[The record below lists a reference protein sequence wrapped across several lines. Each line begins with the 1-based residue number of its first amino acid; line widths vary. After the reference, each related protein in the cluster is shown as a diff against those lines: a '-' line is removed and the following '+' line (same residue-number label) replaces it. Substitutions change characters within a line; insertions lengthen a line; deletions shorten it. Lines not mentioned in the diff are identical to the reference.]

1 MKFLHLADLHLGKR
15 VNGFS
20 MLEDQAHILRQ
31 ILAILDDER
40 LDGVLIAGD
49 VYDKS
54 VPSVEAVELLDGF
67 LTELRAR
74 GVPVLLISGNHDSP
88 ERLAFGGRVMD
99 SCGIHISPVYDGA
112 LAPVTLHDEFG
123 PVHVWLLPFVKPAHV
138 RRWFPDAD
146 IESYTDAVAE
156 AVAHM
161 DIDTAAR
168 NVLVTHQFVTGG
180 ARSGSEELSVGGTD
194 NVDSGVFAPFDYV
207 ALGHLHGAQNIGRE
221 TIRYAGSPLKY
232 SFSEAR
238 QHKSVTVVTLG
249 EKGDVQ
255 VRTVALTPLRE
266 LREIRGSYDELTAR
280 SFYEHTTYRSDYLHL
295 ILTDEQD
302 VFDAMSRLRTIYPYL
317 MTLDYDN
324 ARTRAAGGMSVPAE
338 TERRTPLELFEALYQ
353 RQNHRP
359 MSEVQRAYIAQL
371 MEQIMEQIM
380 EVQG

>member
-31 ILAILDDER
+31 ILAILDDEQP
-40 LDGVLIAGD
+40 DGVLIAGD

-54 VPSVEAVELLDGF
+54 VPSVEAVGLLDGF

-112 LAPVTLHDEFG
+112 LAPVTLQDAFG
-123 PVHVWLLPFVKPAHV
+123 PVHVWLLPFVKPAHM

-207 ALGHLHGAQNIGRE
+207 ALGHLHGAQHIGRE

-238 QHKSVTVVTLG
+238 QHKSVTVVTLS

-338 TERRTPLELFEALYQ
+338 TERRTPLELFETLYQ
-353 RQNHRP
+353 RQNHQP
-359 MSEVQRAYIAQL
+359 MSEVQREYIAQL
-371 MEQIMEQIM
+371 MEQIME
-380 EVQG
+380 VQG

>member
-15 VNGFS
+15 VNGFT

-31 ILAILDDER
+31 ILAILDDEQP
-40 LDGVLIAGD
+40 DGVLIAGD

-67 LTELRAR
+67 LTELRTR

-180 ARSGSEELSVGGTD
+180 TRSGSEELSVGGTD

-207 ALGHLHGAQNIGRE
+207 ALGHLHGAQHIGSE

-353 RQNHRP
+353 RQNHQP
-359 MSEVQRAYIAQL
+359 MSEVQREYIAQL
-371 MEQIMEQIM
+371 MEQIME
-380 EVQG
+380 VQG

>member
-31 ILAILDDER
+31 ILAILDGEQP
-40 LDGVLIAGD
+40 DGVLIAGD

-67 LTELRAR
+67 LTELRTR

-112 LAPVTLHDEFG
+112 LAPVTLQDAFG

-194 NVDSGVFAPFDYV
+194 NIDSGVFAPFDYV
-207 ALGHLHGAQNIGRE
+207 ALGHLHGAQQIDRP

-232 SFSEAR
+232 SFSEASQR
-238 QHKSVTVVTLG
+238 KSATIVTLDK
-249 EKGDVQ
+249 KGAVD
-255 VRTVALTPLRE
+255 VRTVPLTPLRD
-266 LREIRGSYDELTAR
+266 LREVRGSYDELTAR

-371 MEQIMEQIM
+371 MEQIME
-380 EVQG
+380 VQG

>member
-31 ILAILDDER
+31 ILAILDDEQP
-40 LDGVLIAGD
+40 DGVLIAGD

-112 LAPVTLHDEFG
+112 LAPVTLQDAFG

-180 ARSGSEELSVGGTD
+180 TRSGSEELSVGGTD

-207 ALGHLHGAQNIGRE
+207 ALGHLHGAQHIGRE

-255 VRTVALTPLRE
+255 VRTAALTPLRE

-338 TERRTPLELFEALYQ
+338 TERRTPLELFEALYT
-353 RQNHRP
+353 RQNHQP
-359 MSEVQRAYIAQL
+359 MSEVQREYIAQL
-371 MEQIMEQIM
+371 MEQIME
-380 EVQG
+380 VQG

>member
-31 ILAILDDER
+31 ILAILDDEQP
-40 LDGVLIAGD
+40 DGVLIAGD

-54 VPSVEAVELLDGF
+54 VPSVEAVGLLDGF

-112 LAPVTLHDEFG
+112 LAPVTLQDAFG

-180 ARSGSEELSVGGTD
+180 TRSGSEELSVGGTD

-207 ALGHLHGAQNIGRE
+207 ALGHLHGAQHIGRE

-353 RQNHRP
+353 RQNHQP

-371 MEQIMEQIM
+371 MEQIME
-380 EVQG
+380 VQG

>member
-31 ILAILDDER
+31 ILAILDDEQP
-40 LDGVLIAGD
+40 DGVLIAGD

-112 LAPVTLHDEFG
+112 LAPVTLQDAFG

-146 IESYTDAVAE
+146 IESYTDAMAE

-180 ARSGSEELSVGGTD
+180 TCSGSEELSVGGTD
-194 NVDSGVFAPFDYV
+194 TVDSGVFAPFDYV
-207 ALGHLHGAQNIGRE
+207 ALGHLHGAQHIGRE

-266 LREIRGSYDELTAR
+266 LREIRGSYNELTAR

-338 TERRTPLELFEALYQ
+338 TERRTPPELFEALYQ

-371 MEQIMEQIM
+371 MEQIME
-380 EVQG
+380 VQG

>member
-31 ILAILDDER
+31 ILAILDDEQP
-40 LDGVLIAGD
+40 DGVLIAGD

-67 LTELRAR
+67 LTELCAH

-146 IESYTDAVAE
+146 IESYTDAMAE

-180 ARSGSEELSVGGTD
+180 TRSGSEELSVGGTD

-207 ALGHLHGAQNIGRE
+207 ALGHLHGAQHIGRE

-371 MEQIMEQIM
+371 MEQIME
-380 EVQG
+380 VQG

>member
-31 ILAILDDER
+31 ILAILDDEQP
-40 LDGVLIAGD
+40 DGVLIAGD

-112 LAPVTLHDEFG
+112 LAPVTLQDAFG

-146 IESYTDAVAE
+146 IESYTDAMAE

-180 ARSGSEELSVGGTD
+180 PRSGSEELSVGGTD

-207 ALGHLHGAQNIGRE
+207 ALGHLHGAQHIGRE

-371 MEQIMEQIM
+371 MEQIME
-380 EVQG
+380 VQG

>member
-31 ILAILDDER
+31 ILAILDDEQP
-40 LDGVLIAGD
+40 DGVLIAGD

-67 LTELRAR
+67 LTELRTR

-123 PVHVWLLPFVKPAHV
+123 PVHVWLLPFVKPAHM

-180 ARSGSEELSVGGTD
+180 TCSGSEELSVGGTD

-207 ALGHLHGAQNIGRE
+207 ALGHLHGAQHIGRE

-266 LREIRGSYDELTAR
+266 LREIRGSYNELTAR

-338 TERRTPLELFEALYQ
+338 TERRTPPELFEALYQ

-371 MEQIMEQIM
+371 MEQIME
-380 EVQG
+380 VQG

>member
-31 ILAILDDER
+31 ILAILDDEQP
-40 LDGVLIAGD
+40 DGVLIAGD

-112 LAPVTLHDEFG
+112 LAPVTLQDAFG

-146 IESYTDAVAE
+146 IESYTDAMAE

-180 ARSGSEELSVGGTD
+180 TRSGSEELSVGGTD

-207 ALGHLHGAQNIGRE
+207 ALGHLHGAQHIGRE

-255 VRTVALTPLRE
+255 VRTAALTPLRE

-338 TERRTPLELFEALYQ
+338 TERRTPSELFEALYL

-371 MEQIMEQIM
+371 MEQIME
-380 EVQG
+380 VQG

>member
-31 ILAILDDER
+31 ILAILDDEQP
-40 LDGVLIAGD
+40 DGVLIAGD

-67 LTELRAR
+67 LTELCAR

-112 LAPVTLHDEFG
+112 LAPVTLHDAFG

-180 ARSGSEELSVGGTD
+180 TRSGSEELSVGGTD
-194 NVDSGVFAPFDYV
+194 NVDSGIFAPFDYV
-207 ALGHLHGAQNIGRE
+207 ALGHLHGAQHIGRE

-255 VRTVALTPLRE
+255 VCTVALTPLRE

-302 VFDAMSRLRTIYPYL
+302 VFDAMSRLRTIYPHL

-338 TERRTPLELFEALYQ
+338 TERRTPPELFEALYQ
-353 RQNHRP
+353 RQNHQP

-371 MEQIMEQIM
+371 MEQIME
-380 EVQG
+380 VQG

>member
-20 MLEDQAHILRQ
+20 MLEDQAYILRQ
-31 ILAILDDER
+31 ILAILDDEQP
-40 LDGVLIAGD
+40 DGVLIAGD

-112 LAPVTLHDEFG
+112 LAPVTLQDAFG

-146 IESYTDAVAE
+146 IESYTDAMAE

-180 ARSGSEELSVGGTD
+180 TRSGSEELSVGGTD

-207 ALGHLHGAQNIGRE
+207 ALGHLHGAQHIGRE

-371 MEQIMEQIM
+371 MEQIME
-380 EVQG
+380 VQG

>member
-31 ILAILDDER
+31 ILAILDDEQP
-40 LDGVLIAGD
+40 DGVLIAGD
-49 VYDKS
+49 VYDTS
-54 VPSVEAVELLDGF
+54 VPSVEAVGLLDGF

-74 GVPVLLISGNHDSP
+74 GVQVLLISGNHDSP

-99 SCGIHISPVYDGA
+99 GCGIHISPVYDGA
-112 LAPVTLHDEFG
+112 LAPVTLHDAFG

-180 ARSGSEELSVGGTD
+180 TRSGSEELSVGGTD

-207 ALGHLHGAQNIGRE
+207 ALGHLHGAQHIGRE

-353 RQNHRP
+353 RQNHQP

-371 MEQIMEQIM
+371 MEQIME
-380 EVQG
+380 VQG

>member
-31 ILAILDDER
+31 ILAILDDEQP
-40 LDGVLIAGD
+40 DGVLIAGD

-54 VPSVEAVELLDGF
+54 VPTVEAVELLDGF
-67 LTELRAR
+67 LTELRTR

-112 LAPVTLHDEFG
+112 LAPVTLHDTFG

-207 ALGHLHGAQNIGRE
+207 ALGHLHGAQHIGRE

-338 TERRTPLELFEALYQ
+338 TERRTPSELFEALYQ

-371 MEQIMEQIM
+371 MEQIME
-380 EVQG
+380 VQG

>member
-31 ILAILDDER
+31 ILAILDDEQP
-40 LDGVLIAGD
+40 DGVLIAGD

-67 LTELRAR
+67 LTELRTR

-112 LAPVTLHDEFG
+112 LAPVTLHDTFG

-180 ARSGSEELSVGGTD
+180 TRSGSEELSVGGTD

-207 ALGHLHGAQNIGRE
+207 ALGHLHGAQHIGRE

-302 VFDAMSRLRTIYPYL
+302 VFDAISRLRTIYPYL

-371 MEQIMEQIM
+371 MEQIME
-380 EVQG
+380 VQG

>member
-31 ILAILDDER
+31 ILAILDDEQP
-40 LDGVLIAGD
+40 DGVLIAGD

-112 LAPVTLHDEFG
+112 LAPVTLHDAFG

-180 ARSGSEELSVGGTD
+180 TRSGSEELSVGGTD

-207 ALGHLHGAQNIGRE
+207 ALGHLHGAQHIGRE

-302 VFDAMSRLRTIYPYL
+302 VFDAMSHLRTIYPYL

-324 ARTRAAGGMSVPAE
+324 ARTRAAGGISVPAE
-338 TERRTPLELFEALYQ
+338 TERRTPLELFEALYT
-353 RQNHRP
+353 RQNHQP
-359 MSEVQRAYIAQL
+359 MSEVQREYIAQL
-371 MEQIMEQIM
+371 MEQIME
-380 EVQG
+380 VQG

>member
-31 ILAILDDER
+31 ILAILDDEQP
-40 LDGVLIAGD
+40 DGVLIAGD

-112 LAPVTLHDEFG
+112 LAPVTLQDAFG

-146 IESYTDAVAE
+146 IESYTDAMAE

-161 DIDTAAR
+161 DLDTAAR

-180 ARSGSEELSVGGTD
+180 TCSGSEELSVGGTD

-207 ALGHLHGAQNIGRE
+207 ALGHLHGAQHIGRE

-266 LREIRGSYDELTAR
+266 LREIRGSYNELTAR

-338 TERRTPLELFEALYQ
+338 TERRTPPELFEALYQ

-371 MEQIMEQIM
+371 MEQIME
-380 EVQG
+380 VQG

>member
-40 LDGVLIAGD
+40 PDGVLIAGD

-74 GVPVLLISGNHDSP
+74 GIPVLLISGNHDSP

-146 IESYTDAVAE
+146 IESYTDAVTE

-207 ALGHLHGAQNIGRE
+207 ALGHLHGAQHIGRE

-338 TERRTPLELFEALYQ
+338 TERRTPPELFEALYQ

-371 MEQIMEQIM
+371 MEQIME
-380 EVQG
+380 VQG

>member
-31 ILAILDDER
+31 ILAILDDEQP
-40 LDGVLIAGD
+40 DGVLIAGD

-180 ARSGSEELSVGGTD
+180 TRSGSEELSVGGTD

-207 ALGHLHGAQNIGRE
+207 ALGHLHGAQHIGRE
-221 TIRYAGSPLKY
+221 TIRYSGSPLKY

-266 LREIRGSYDELTAR
+266 LHEIRGSYDELTAR

-371 MEQIMEQIM
+371 MEQIME
-380 EVQG
+380 VQG

>member
-40 LDGVLIAGD
+40 PDGVLIAGD

-54 VPSVEAVELLDGF
+54 VPSVEAVGLLDGF
-67 LTELRAR
+67 LTELRTR

-112 LAPVTLHDEFG
+112 LAPVTLHDAFG

-207 ALGHLHGAQNIGRE
+207 ALGHLHGAQHIGRE

-371 MEQIMEQIM
+371 MEQIME
-380 EVQG
+380 VQG

>member
-31 ILAILDDER
+31 ILAILDDEQP
-40 LDGVLIAGD
+40 DGVLIAGD

-54 VPSVEAVELLDGF
+54 VPSVEAVGLLDGF

-146 IESYTDAVAE
+146 IESYTDAMAE

-180 ARSGSEELSVGGTD
+180 TRSGSEELSVGGTD

-207 ALGHLHGAQNIGRE
+207 ALGHLHGAQHIGRE

-324 ARTRAAGGMSVPAE
+324 ARTRAAGGMSALAE

-353 RQNHRP
+353 RQNHQP

-371 MEQIMEQIM
+371 MEQIME
-380 EVQG
+380 VQG

>member
-31 ILAILDDER
+31 ILAILDDEQP
-40 LDGVLIAGD
+40 DGVLIAGD

-112 LAPVTLHDEFG
+112 LAPVTLQDAFG

-146 IESYTDAVAE
+146 IESYTDAMAE

-180 ARSGSEELSVGGTD
+180 TCSGSEELSVGGTD

-207 ALGHLHGAQNIGRE
+207 ALGHLHGAQHIGRE

-266 LREIRGSYDELTAR
+266 LREIRGSYNELTAR

-371 MEQIMEQIM
+371 MEQIME
-380 EVQG
+380 VQG

>member
-31 ILAILDDER
+31 ILAILDDEQP
-40 LDGVLIAGD
+40 DGVLIAGD

-67 LTELRAR
+67 LTELRTR

-99 SCGIHISPVYDGA
+99 SCGIHISPVYNGA

-180 ARSGSEELSVGGTD
+180 TRSGSEELSVGGTD

-207 ALGHLHGAQNIGRE
+207 ALGHLHGAQHIGRE

-255 VRTVALTPLRE
+255 VRTAALTPLRE

-359 MSEVQRAYIAQL
+359 MSEVQREYIAQL
-371 MEQIMEQIM
+371 MEQIME
-380 EVQG
+380 VQG

>member
-31 ILAILDDER
+31 ILAILDDEQP
-40 LDGVLIAGD
+40 DGVLIAGD

-54 VPSVEAVELLDGF
+54 VPSVEAVGLLDGF

-112 LAPVTLHDEFG
+112 LAPVTLQDAFG

-180 ARSGSEELSVGGTD
+180 TRSGSEELSVGGTD

-207 ALGHLHGAQNIGRE
+207 ALGHLHGAQQIGRP

-249 EKGDVQ
+249 KKGDVQ

-324 ARTRAAGGMSVPAE
+324 ARTRAAGGMSAPAE
-338 TERRTPLELFEALYQ
+338 TERRTPLELFEALYT

-371 MEQIMEQIM
+371 MEQIME
-380 EVQG
+380 VQG

>member
-31 ILAILDDER
+31 ILAILDDEQP
-40 LDGVLIAGD
+40 DGVLIAGD

-54 VPSVEAVELLDGF
+54 VPSVEAVGLLDGF

-146 IESYTDAVAE
+146 IESYTDAMAE

-207 ALGHLHGAQNIGRE
+207 ALGHLHGAQHIGRE

-255 VRTVALTPLRE
+255 VRTAALTPLRE

-324 ARTRAAGGMSVPAE
+324 ARTRAAGGMSVPAG

-353 RQNHRP
+353 RQNHRS
-359 MSEVQRAYIAQL
+359 MSEVQREYIAQL
-371 MEQIMEQIM
+371 MEQIME
-380 EVQG
+380 VQG

>member
-1 MKFLHLADLHLGKR
+1 MKFFHLADLHLGKR

-31 ILAILDDER
+31 ILAILDDEQP
-40 LDGVLIAGD
+40 DGVLIAGD

-54 VPSVEAVELLDGF
+54 VPSVEAVGLLDGF

-74 GVPVLLISGNHDSP
+74 GVPVLLISGNHDSS

-112 LAPVTLHDEFG
+112 LAPVTLHDTFG

-207 ALGHLHGAQNIGRE
+207 ALGHLHGAQHIGRE

-371 MEQIMEQIM
+371 MEQIME
-380 EVQG
+380 VQG

>member
-31 ILAILDDER
+31 ILAILDDEQP
-40 LDGVLIAGD
+40 DGVLIAGD

-54 VPSVEAVELLDGF
+54 VPSVEAVGLLDGF
-67 LTELRAR
+67 LTELRTR

-112 LAPVTLHDEFG
+112 LAPVTLQDAFG

-146 IESYTDAVAE
+146 IESYTDAMAE

-180 ARSGSEELSVGGTD
+180 TRSGSEELSVGGTD

-207 ALGHLHGAQNIGRE
+207 ALGHLHGAQHIGRE

-338 TERRTPLELFEALYQ
+338 TERHTPLELFEALYQ

-371 MEQIMEQIM
+371 MEQIME
-380 EVQG
+380 VQG

>member
-31 ILAILDDER
+31 ILAILDDEQP
-40 LDGVLIAGD
+40 DGVLIAGD

-54 VPSVEAVELLDGF
+54 VPSVEAVGLLDGF

-112 LAPVTLHDEFG
+112 LAPVTLHDAFG
-123 PVHVWLLPFVKPAHV
+123 PVHIWLLPFVKPAHV

-146 IESYTDAVAE
+146 IESYTDAMAE

-207 ALGHLHGAQNIGRE
+207 ALGHLHGAQQIGRP

-232 SFSEAR
+232 SFSEAS

-255 VRTVALTPLRE
+255 VRTAALTPLRE

-338 TERRTPLELFEALYQ
+338 TERRTPLELFEALYT

-371 MEQIMEQIM
+371 MEQIME
-380 EVQG
+380 VQG

>member
-1 MKFLHLADLHLGKR
+1 MKYLHLADLHLGKR

-31 ILAILDDER
+31 ILAILDDEQP
-40 LDGVLIAGD
+40 DGVLIAGD

-54 VPSVEAVELLDGF
+54 VPSVEAVELLDDF

-112 LAPVTLHDEFG
+112 LAPVTLQDAFG

-156 AVAHM
+156 AIAHM

-180 ARSGSEELSVGGTD
+180 TRSGSEELSVGGTD

-207 ALGHLHGAQNIGRE
+207 ALGHLHGAQHIGRE

-353 RQNHRP
+353 RQNHQP
-359 MSEVQRAYIAQL
+359 MSEVQREYIAQL
-371 MEQIMEQIM
+371 MEQIME
-380 EVQG
+380 VQG

>member
-31 ILAILDDER
+31 ILAILDDEQP
-40 LDGVLIAGD
+40 DGVLIAGD

-112 LAPVTLHDEFG
+112 LAPVTLQDAFG
-123 PVHVWLLPFVKPAHV
+123 PVHIWLLPFVKPAHV

-146 IESYTDAVAE
+146 IESYTDAMAE

-180 ARSGSEELSVGGTD
+180 TRSGSEELSVGGTD

-207 ALGHLHGAQNIGRE
+207 ALGHLHGAQHIGRE

-280 SFYEHTTYRSDYLHL
+280 SFYAHTTYRSDYLHL

-371 MEQIMEQIM
+371 MEQIME
-380 EVQG
+380 VQG

>member
-31 ILAILDDER
+31 ILAILDDEQP
-40 LDGVLIAGD
+40 DGVLIAGD

-54 VPSVEAVELLDGF
+54 VPSVEAVGLLDGF

-156 AVAHM
+156 AIAHM

-207 ALGHLHGAQNIGRE
+207 ALGHLHGAQHIGRE

-359 MSEVQRAYIAQL
+359 MSEVQRAYITQL
-371 MEQIMEQIM
+371 MEQIM

>member
-31 ILAILDDER
+31 ILAILDDEQP
-40 LDGVLIAGD
+40 DGVLIAGD

-54 VPSVEAVELLDGF
+54 VPSVEAVGLLDGF

-74 GVPVLLISGNHDSP
+74 GVPVLLISGNHDSS

-112 LAPVTLHDEFG
+112 LAPVTLHDTFG

-180 ARSGSEELSVGGTD
+180 TRSGSEELSVGGTD

-207 ALGHLHGAQNIGRE
+207 ALGHLHGAQHIGRE

-359 MSEVQRAYIAQL
+359 MREVQRAYIAQL
-371 MEQIMEQIM
+371 MEQIME
-380 EVQG
+380 VQG

>member
-31 ILAILDDER
+31 ILAILDDEQP
-40 LDGVLIAGD
+40 DGVLIAGD

-54 VPSVEAVELLDGF
+54 VPSVEAVELLDDF

-112 LAPVTLHDEFG
+112 LAPVTLQDAFG

-146 IESYTDAVAE
+146 IESYTDAMAE

-194 NVDSGVFAPFDYV
+194 NVDSSVFAPFDYV
-207 ALGHLHGAQNIGRE
+207 ALGHLHGAQHIGRE

-371 MEQIMEQIM
+371 MEQIME
-380 EVQG
+380 VQG

>member
-31 ILAILDDER
+31 ILAILDDEQP
-40 LDGVLIAGD
+40 DSVLIAGD

-54 VPSVEAVELLDGF
+54 VPSVEAVGLLDGF

-112 LAPVTLHDEFG
+112 LAPVTLHDAFG

-180 ARSGSEELSVGGTD
+180 TRSGSEELSVGGSD

-207 ALGHLHGAQNIGRE
+207 ALGHLHGAQHIGRE

-249 EKGDVQ
+249 EKGNVQ

-338 TERRTPLELFEALYQ
+338 TERRTPLELFEALYA

-371 MEQIMEQIM
+371 MEQIME
-380 EVQG
+380 VQG

>member
-31 ILAILDDER
+31 ILAILDNEQP
-40 LDGVLIAGD
+40 DGVLIAGD

-112 LAPVTLHDEFG
+112 LAPVTLHDTFG

-180 ARSGSEELSVGGTD
+180 TRSGSEELSVGGTD
-194 NVDSGVFAPFDYV
+194 NIDSGVFAPFDYV
-207 ALGHLHGAQNIGRE
+207 ALGHLHGAQHIGRE

-338 TERRTPLELFEALYQ
+338 TERRTPLELFEALYT

-371 MEQIMEQIM
+371 MEQIME
-380 EVQG
+380 VQG

>member
-31 ILAILDDER
+31 ILAILDDEQP
-40 LDGVLIAGD
+40 DGVLIAGD

-67 LTELRAR
+67 LTELRTR

-123 PVHVWLLPFVKPAHV
+123 PVHVWLLPFVKPAHM

-207 ALGHLHGAQNIGRE
+207 ALGHLHGAQHIGRE

-371 MEQIMEQIM
+371 MEQIME
-380 EVQG
+380 VQG

>member
-31 ILAILDDER
+31 ILAILDDEQP
-40 LDGVLIAGD
+40 DGVLIAGD

-112 LAPVTLHDEFG
+112 LAPVTLQDAFG

-146 IESYTDAVAE
+146 IESYTDAMAE

-180 ARSGSEELSVGGTD
+180 TRSGSEELSVGGTD

-207 ALGHLHGAQNIGRE
+207 ALGHLHGAQHIGRE

-266 LREIRGSYDELTAR
+266 LREVRGSYDELTAR

-371 MEQIMEQIM
+371 MEQIME
-380 EVQG
+380 VQG

>member
-31 ILAILDDER
+31 ILAILDDEQP
-40 LDGVLIAGD
+40 DGVLIAGD

-54 VPSVEAVELLDGF
+54 VPSVEAVGLLDGF

-112 LAPVTLHDEFG
+112 LAPVTLQDAFG

-180 ARSGSEELSVGGTD
+180 TRSGSEELSVGGTD

-207 ALGHLHGAQNIGRE
+207 ALGHLHGAQHIGRE

-302 VFDAMSRLRTIYPYL
+302 VFDAISRLRTIYPYL

-353 RQNHRP
+353 RQNHRS

-371 MEQIMEQIM
+371 MEQIME
-380 EVQG
+380 VQG

>member
-40 LDGVLIAGD
+40 PDGVLIAGD

-67 LTELRAR
+67 LTELRTR

-112 LAPVTLHDEFG
+112 LAPVTLQDAFG

-146 IESYTDAVAE
+146 IESYTDAMAE

-207 ALGHLHGAQNIGRE
+207 ALGHLHGAQHIGRE

-238 QHKSVTVVTLG
+238 QHKSATVVTLG

-255 VRTVALTPLRE
+255 VHTVALTPLRE

-338 TERRTPLELFEALYQ
+338 AERRTPLELFEALYQ

-371 MEQIMEQIM
+371 MEQIME
-380 EVQG
+380 VQG